1 MLTPLVSAVRLLVL
15 ERGITAISTKNRIEA
30 LSSSGVLDREIAKDI
45 QVIYPWLV
53 EICLQRALNEG
64 KPLDWMLDLH
74 QCSSEEKRLLSE
86 SFRMVK
92 ETVEKAS

>member
-1 MLTPLVSAVRLLVL
+1 
-15 ERGITAISTKNRIEA
+15 
-30 LSSSGVLDREIAKDI
+30 
-45 QVIYPWLV
+45 
-53 EICLQRALNEG
+53 
-64 KPLDWMLDLH
+64 MLDLH